1 MLDKNEEEVEKLV
14 YHKDDEIKI
23 RALSEQKLKHELPDV
38 HPALLIFI
46 RSHNWHPR
54 PDPCCFICNGTG
66 LLLKATH
73 KVNNIEYHGVISI
86 DLVADEP
93 DGLLHDSPYNII
105 QQKQTCPCVWPKFD
119 RRFDAIIQLQFDDE
133 IDEGEYSF
141 NREHAQQIS
150 NMLNFRKWK
159 TIWIVCGEGLSRSP
173 AIANALER
181 YLNHSMVIH
190 GMNTANPYMEKIM
203 NEFLDRKEVNKC

>member
-1 MLDKNEEEVEKLV
+1 MLDKNVKEEVELV
-14 YHKDDEIKI
+14 HHKDNEIKI
-23 RALSEQKLKHELPDV
+23 RALGEQKLKHEHPDV

-46 RSHNWHPR
+46 RNHNWHPR
-54 PDPCCFICNGTG
+54 PDPYCFICNGTG

-73 KVNNIEYHGVISI
+73 KVSNIEYHGVISI
-86 DLVADEP
+86 DPVKFRDEP
-93 DGLLHDSPYNII
+93 NIM

-133 IDEGEYSF
+133 VDEGEYSF

-181 YLNHSMVIH
+181 YLNYSGIIH
-190 GMNTANPYMEKIM
+190 GMNITNPYVEKIM
-203 NEFLDRKEVNKC
+203 NEFLEELAGKVNKC